1 MRTINYKE
9 LIKESVEELVVI
21 EKKENRGR
29 TRDRIKLLR
38 LLRSGQ
44 YSTLKEVSKVIG
56 ITYQSGKNLLNTYKT
71 QGIEGTTRWNYKGK
85 TPRVSYDQLTDA
97 LEWQT
102 QAPMSLEQAR
112 SKINQRF
119 NVNYCVSGIWYL
131 FNTYKIKLKTGRPRN
146 YRKEEEKEFWYE
158 DEMRNGTRRDGH
170 PKGLGHY
177 IL

>member
-38 LLRSGQ
+38 LLKSGQ

-56 ITYQSGKNLLNTYKT
+56 ITYQSGKNLLNTYKI
-71 QGIEGTTRWNYKGK
+71 QRIEGVTKWKYKGK
-85 TPRVSYDQLTDA
+85 TPRVSYEQLTLA
-97 LEWQT
+97 LDWQT

-146 YRKEEEKEFWYE
+146 YRKEEEKEEGFKKTLKTW
-158 DEMRNGTRRDGH
+158 
-170 PKGLGHY
+170 
-177 IL
+177 

>member
-21 EKKENRGR
+21 EKKENNRGR

-71 QGIEGTTRWNYKGK
+71 QGIEGTTRWKYKGG
-85 TPRVSYDQLTDA
+85 QL
-97 LEWQT
+97 
-102 QAPMSLEQAR
+102 
-112 SKINQRF
+112 
-119 NVNYCVSGIWYL
+119 
-131 FNTYKIKLKTGRPRN
+131 
-146 YRKEEEKEFWYE
+146 
-158 DEMRNGTRRDGH
+158 
-170 PKGLGHY
+170 
-177 IL
+177 